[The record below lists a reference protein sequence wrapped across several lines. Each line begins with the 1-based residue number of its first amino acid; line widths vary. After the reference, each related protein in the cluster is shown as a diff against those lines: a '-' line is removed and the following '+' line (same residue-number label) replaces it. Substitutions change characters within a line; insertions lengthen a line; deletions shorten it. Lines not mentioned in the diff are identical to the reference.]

1 MAFRPP
7 VKQRNDT
14 IAYTKKSFWN
24 EKIFLV
30 NQSDSGE
37 RKERINKLFIGLM

>member
-24 EKIFLV
+24 ENFSV
-30 NQSDSGE
+30 NQSDLRE
-37 RKERINKLFIGLM
+37 RKESVHV

>member
-24 EKIFLV
+24 ENFLV

-37 RKERINKLFIGLM
+37 QKERINKLFIGLR